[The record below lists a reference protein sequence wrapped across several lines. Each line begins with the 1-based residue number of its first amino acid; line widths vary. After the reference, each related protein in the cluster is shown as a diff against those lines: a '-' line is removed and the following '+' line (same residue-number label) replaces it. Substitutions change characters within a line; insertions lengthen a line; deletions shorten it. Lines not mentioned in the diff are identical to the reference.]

1 MAGLSQNGP
10 VDRTIQAAALLFKE
24 RCKASLAEAV
34 DRILD
39 SDYYEAHAEALE
51 SYFVIYKQKVEQYA
65 PASRLANMWA
75 IYQRPNY
82 R

>member
-1 MAGLSQNGP
+1 MKPCRHSDQRVRFDDCIP
-10 VDRTIQAAALLFKE
+10 T
-24 RCKASLAEAV
+24 SLPHAV